1 MFDEWGTIFREAEKL
16 SKDQQGPYITYLVI
30 DGIRHIAYY
39 AIVGLVAWVLGRR
52 LIQGVLA
59 AVREASRERA

>member
-1 MFDEWGTIFREAEKL
+1 MFDDYKQVFDQVKML
-16 SKDQQGPYITYLVI
+16 SEEQSSAYITYLVV
-30 DGIRHIAYY
+30 DGIRDLAYY

-59 AVREASRERA
+59 ATREASRERA

>member
-16 SKDQQGPYITYLVI
+16 SKDQQGAYITYLVI
-30 DGIRHIAYY
+30 DGIRQIAYY